1 MRNGRFDSEENL
13 PNGNRDDSFYNR
25 EQRKPRIPRTNSGEG
40 LYNSG
45 SNRNYDHSAYR
56 DQSRYQDN
64 QRNDY
69 QSNRYGQN
77 NQRPYRQNYNPN
89 YNPNYRRENN
99 YDQRPQYGQRQHQGY
114 QRYGNQNGG
123 YRDNYNPNY
132 RNDRYE
138 QRPYRDN
145 YNPNY
150 RNDRYDRGQDRGYD
164 RPPQRFFENRRPPF
178 RDQRNDFYG
187 TRPSGIHLSKAI
199 SKLSYGSPRVCLKAI
214 QNGLVTVNGEI
225 VRNPRAWVNSFRDD
239 FVVNGIPIHQRL
251 DRMYIVVHKQKDFA
265 GSYEFNVPSM
275 YKLMKHKEGWFA
287 PLGCLD
293 MGSSGLV
300 IYTNDI
306 ESKRE
311 YGASIKYA
319 KKTYRI
325 KVHVPF
331 ADETGTE
338 IKELQEFMQDKLQE
352 KCIVNL
358 DQNNTKSCWISVVV
372 KESSPKDIRKALK
385 EYGLETLSFERYAI
399 GHLSLDD
406 LHPGSWRRLSDL
418 DIGRLL
424 EGSK

>member
-1 MRNGRFDSEENL
+1 MRNGHFDSEENL

-187 TRPSGIHLSKAI
+187 SRPSGIHLTKAL
-199 SKLSYGSPRVCLKAI
+199 SKLNYGSPRVCLKAI

-239 FVVNGIPIHQRL
+239 FVVNGIPINQRL
-251 DRMYIVVHKQKDFA
+251 DRMYIIVHKQKDFA